1 MQLNYSGQP
10 CLRSVVDFLRILTMS
25 IQLFCQGNRSF
36 KDDNLNQAIEAY
48 QQAIALNPN
57 CYFFYHNLGEAFAKM
72 GQLEKAVEAF
82 RHALKLK
89 PNSDFTHFHLGQTL
103 QQLGQVNDKAND
115 IDFDL
120 DIKALATQESSLT
133 SNSCLEIQSISP
145 APAPSLETQNVDS
158 ETSLPISQG
167 NPEEPLH
174 WTKEELED
182 LIRQGDYDQVI
193 ALCDRILITEPQN
206 FYVHHRL
213 GIAWENKSVL
223 EKAKNCYQTAVTIN
237 PEFDKGYHNLGNALT
252 AQKDLDGAIT
262 AYRKAIQLNPDKA
275 MSAYRLGNVLSQQKQ
290 WTEAC
295 QAYQQALRTNPNLSK
310 AFDGLVQALEACQA
324 WDELFELYQQHL
336 CENQDSAKL
345 QYGFG
350 KVLAKTGDYE
360 AAEQCYQTALKLNPD
375 LTTVYQDLRYVLEKL
390 GKSQEATKM
399 DREVVYSNAFSPK
412 ALCQPEDEGL
422 TLQISQNDFQSS
434 FKDFPELSILN
445 SLSVQPMTW
454 DDKTGHRLTMTEAYQ
469 RLNSIN
475 LKSQPKVDIIVCV
488 YNALEDVKTCLNSII
503 RETTKFRLIII
514 DDCSETE
521 TENFLKDFVLRFPE
535 HLLVRNSTNLGYTKS
550 ANNGLLLS
558 TSPYAVLLNSDVIV
572 TPNWLEKMIECFES
586 DPEIGVAGPLSN
598 CASWQSVPELFGDKG
613 DWKVNLLPD
622 HYNLVKFSEL
632 VEKLSCRGFPRVDLI
647 NGFCYM
653 IRQDVLNQIGFLDEA
668 NFPYGYG
675 EENDFSLRVGQAG
688 FKLAIA
694 DHVYLYHSKSK
705 SFGHSRRKELGR
717 QGKEALGRKY
727 PGLCFQTLTD
737 KIRYSDDLIQ
747 LREKLNQ
754 VLSKP
759 LVPQA

>member
-1 MQLNYSGQP
+1 MQLNYAGKP
-10 CLRSVVDFLRILTMS
+10 CLRSVVDFTRILTMS

-36 KDDNLNQAIEAY
+36 KDDNFNQAVEAY

-72 GQLEKAVEAF
+72 GKLEEAVDAF

-89 PNSDFTHFHLGQTL
+89 PSSDFTHFQLGQTL
-103 QQLGQVNDKAND
+103 QQLGQINDEVNE

-120 DIKALATQESSLT
+120 DVKALSTEENSLI
-133 SNSCLEIQSISP
+133 SNSRLDIQSISP
-145 APAPSLETQNVDS
+145 APNRSIETIDNTQN
-158 ETSLPISQG
+158 LPISPANLQ
-167 NPEEPLH
+167 EPLH

-182 LIRQGDYDQVI
+182 LVRQGNYDQVI
-193 ALCDRILITEPQN
+193 ALCDRILMAEPQN
-206 FYVHHRL
+206 FYVYHKL
-213 GIAWENKSVL
+213 GIAWENKGIL
-223 EKAKNCYQTAVTIN
+223 EKAQNCYQTAVTIN
-237 PEFDKGYHNLGNALT
+237 PDFDKGYHNLGNTLT

-262 AYRKAIQLNPDKA
+262 AYRKAIQLNPAKA

-295 QAYQQALRTNPNLSK
+295 QVYQQALRTDPKLSK
-310 AFDGLVQALEACQA
+310 AFDGLVQALEARQA
-324 WDELFELYQQHL
+324 WDELFKLYQQHL
-336 CENQDSAKL
+336 GENQDSAKL

-350 KVLAKTGDYE
+350 KILAKTGDYE
-360 AAEQCYQTALKLNPD
+360 AAEKHYQAALKLDPD
-375 LTTVYQDLRYVLEKL
+375 LTAVYQDLRYVLEKL

-422 TLQISQNDFQSS
+422 NLQISQDDFQSS
-434 FKDFPELSILN
+434 FQEFSELSILN
-445 SLSVQPMTW
+445 STSLQLMTW
-454 DDKTGHRLTMTEAYQ
+454 DDKTGRRLTMTETYQ

-475 LKSQPKVDIIVCV
+475 RKSQPKVDIIVCV
-488 YNALEDVKTCLNSII
+488 YNALEDVKICLNSII
-503 RETTKFRLIII
+503 RETTQFRLIII
-514 DDCSETE
+514 DDCSESD
-521 TENFLKDFVLRFPE
+521 TENFLKDFVRRFPE

-613 DWKVNLLPD
+613 DWKVNLLPEN
-622 HYNLVKFSEL
+622 YNLVQFSEL
-632 VEKLSCRGFPRVDLI
+632 VEKLSYRGFPKVDLI

-653 IRQDVLNQIGFLDEA
+653 IRQDVLNEIGFLDEA

-727 PGLCFQTLTD
+727 PGLCFRTLTD

-754 VLSKP
+754 VLAKP
-759 LVPQA
+759 LIPQA